1 MIKGLRS
8 IKEVVYKLMRILNT
22 EQKRYGILVLITSF
36 LGALFEMFG
45 VSIIIP
51 LVNSLIEPEQLLQ
64 DKFFGRFFKSY
75 NIIDRNQIVLVVG
88 FGTII
93 LYLAKNVFFVF
104 LSWVRAKF
112 SSKVQRELSVQMIK
126 SYMNKGYS
134 FFLKG
139 NSGEMI
145 RSVNGDA
152 KGVYALLNQSF
163 KCIIESMTIVMI
175 CIFILVTDWFMAIGI
190 IILALSCLTIIYGCF
205 KEKLRKQ
212 GKLSRSYNAKL
223 NQQTIQIFQGIK
235 EIIVQRKQKFF
246 VKIFEDT
253 NIAQQRAM
261 VWSAVGTESP
271 AYIIEAICITGL
283 LGIICIR
290 ISSGQANTSVMI
302 PSLSAFAV
310 GAFRIL
316 PALGRISSGINSII
330 FYIPSLNNMYEKFDS
345 MSDENNI
352 DIQCVADTGITGL
365 VNEFTLK
372 QISWKYQIGENNILN
387 NISLTIKKGDSIAI
401 IGKSGAGKTT
411 LADIMLGLLKP
422 QIGEVLLD
430 GTDIFTIGKEWE
442 HIMGYVPQMVYIT
455 DDSLRKN
462 IAFGL
467 NDEEIDD
474 NKVWKALEKAQL
486 KQYVLGLEKQLDTIV
501 GERGIRFSGGQRQ
514 RVAIARALYEEPDIL
529 ILDEA
534 TAALDNETENIV
546 MEAIEHLQ
554 GKITLIII
562 AHRLNTIRN
571 CDRIYEVEDGKVW
584 ERDKAEFF
592 HDKRS
597 IV

>member
-1 MIKGLRS
+1 MIKGLRN
-8 IKEVVYKLMRILNT
+8 IKEVIYKLTKILNA
-22 EQKRYGILVLITSF
+22 EQKRYGILVLISSF
-36 LGALFEMFG
+36 VGALFEMLG
-45 VSIIIP
+45 VSAIIP

-64 DKFFGRFFKSY
+64 DEFFGRFLKNY
-75 NIIDRNQIVLVVG
+75 HLVDKNQIVLIVG

-93 LYLAKNVFFVF
+93 LYLIKNIFFIF

-139 NSGEMI
+139 NSGEML

-163 KCIIESMTIVMI
+163 KCIIESMTIAMI
-175 CIFILVTDWFMAIGI
+175 CIFILVTDWFMAVGI
-190 IILALSCLTIIYGCF
+190 IMLALLCLTIIYGGF
-205 KEKLRKQ
+205 KDKLRKQ

-246 VKIFEDT
+246 VKTFEDT
-253 NIAQQRAM
+253 SIDQQRAM

-290 ISSGQANTSVMI
+290 ISSGQADTSVMI

-316 PALGRISSGINSII
+316 PALGRISSGINSIM
-330 FYIPSLNNMYEKFDS
+330 FNIPALNDMYEKFNRV
-345 MSDENNI
+345 SDESNI
-352 DIQCVADTGITGL
+352 DIQCVTDTGIKGL
-365 VNEFTLK
+365 VNEFVLK
-372 QISWKYQIGENNILN
+372 QISWKYEIGENNILD
-387 NISLTIKKGDSIAI
+387 NISLRIKKGDSIAI

-422 QIGEVLLD
+422 QTGNVLLD
-430 GTDIFTIGKEWE
+430 GTDIFTIGKEWG
-442 HIMGYVPQMVYIT
+442 HIMGYVPQTVYIT

-462 IAFGL
+462 IAFGVK
-467 NDEEIDD
+467 EGEIDD
-474 NKVWKALEKAQL
+474 NKIWKALEKAQL
-486 KQYVLGLEKQLDTIV
+486 KQYVLGLEKQLDTVV

-562 AHRLNTIRN
+562 AHRLTTIRN
-571 CDRIYEVEDGKVW
+571 CDKVYEVRDGKMW
-584 ERDKAEFF
+584 ERNKAELF
-592 HDKRS
+592 H
-597 IV
+597 V

>member
-223 NQQTIQIFQGIK
+223 NQQTIQIFQGLK

>member
-8 IKEVVYKLMRILNT
+8 IKEVVYKLMKILNT
-22 EQKRYGILVLITSF
+22 EQKQYGILVLIISF
-36 LGALFEMFG
+36 LGALFEMLG
-45 VSIIIP
+45 VSAIIP
-51 LVNSLIEPEQLLQ
+51 LVNSLIEPERLLQ
-64 DKFFGRFFKSY
+64 NELLGKFLRDY
-75 NIIDRNQIVLVVG
+75 NLVNKNQIVLAVG
-88 FGTII
+88 LGTII
-93 LYLAKNVFFVF
+93 LYLVKNVFFVF

-175 CIFILVTDWFMAIGI
+175 CVFILVTDWFMAVGI
-190 IILALSCLTIIYGCF
+190 IILALSCLTVIYGCF
-205 KEKLRKQ
+205 KDKLRKQ

-235 EIIVQRKQKFF
+235 EIIVQRKQRFF
-246 VKIFEDT
+246 VKTFEDT
-253 NIAQQRAM
+253 SIEQQHAM
-261 VWSAVGTESP
+261 IWSAVGTESP

-316 PALGRISSGINSII
+316 PALGRISSGLNSII
-330 FYIPSLNNMYEKFDS
+330 FYIPSLNDMYEKFINI
-345 MSDENNI
+345 SDESNI
-352 DIQCVADTGITGL
+352 DIQCVADTGVKGL
-365 VNEFTLK
+365 VNEFALK
-372 QISWKYQIGENNILN
+372 QISWKYEVGKNNILN
-387 NISLTIKKGDSIAI
+387 NINLTIKKGDSIAI

-422 QIGEVLLD
+422 QTGEVLLD
-430 GTDIFTIGKEWE
+430 GTDIFTIGKEWG

-474 NKVWKALEKAQL
+474 KKVWKALEKAQL
-486 KQYVLGLEKQLDTIV
+486 KQYVLGLEKQLDTVV

-562 AHRLNTIRN
+562 AHRLTTIRN

-584 ERDKAEFF
+584 ERDKAEFS
-592 HDKRS
+592 H
-597 IV
+597 V